1 MFNLIFTIN
10 KKNLKLTQLKLKYYC
25 TFKLVYLI
33 LSFSFLYDTGPNF
46 TNKKPGRFSESLR
59 CLQNNF

>member
-10 KKNLKLTQLKLKYYC
+10 KKNLKLAQLKLKYYY

-46 TNKKPGRFSESLR
+46 TKKNLVDFLN
-59 CLQNNF
+59 L